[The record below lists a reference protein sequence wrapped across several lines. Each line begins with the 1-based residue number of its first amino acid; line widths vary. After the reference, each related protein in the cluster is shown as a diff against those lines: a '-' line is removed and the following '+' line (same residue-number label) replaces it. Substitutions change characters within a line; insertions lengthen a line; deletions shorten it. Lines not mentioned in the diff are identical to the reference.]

1 MVLQVRPTLTVDNT
15 LLCDVHGGMAVY
27 VLVLAAAFTLDGLS
41 RYYQGM
47 AMFILA
53 DKDSCF
59 NLSATS
65 SARPTQDKNVRPHC
79 KAVWLIVDNP
89 SYE

>member
-41 RYYQGM
+41 RYY
-47 AMFILA
+47 
-53 DKDSCF
+53 
-59 NLSATS
+59 
-65 SARPTQDKNVRPHC
+65 
-79 KAVWLIVDNP
+79 KAWRCLFSLTKTAVSTFLRHRQLGPLIT
-89 SYE
+89 